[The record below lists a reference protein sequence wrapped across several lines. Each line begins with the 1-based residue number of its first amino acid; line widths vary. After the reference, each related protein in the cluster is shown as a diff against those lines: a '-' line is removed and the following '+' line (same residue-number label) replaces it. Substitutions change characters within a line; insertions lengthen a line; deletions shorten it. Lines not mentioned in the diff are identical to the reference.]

1 MLFNLAAVTSTRTLA
16 AAAHTG
22 SGSVWLWVSACVL
35 FFVPSALCV
44 VALSRKMPEEGG
56 LYVWTRESFGPW
68 HGFLCG
74 TCYWLNNLFYFPS
87 LLLAGAAMSAYT
99 LGERGAA
106 ISEMPVYALTLSVAV
121 LWGVTLLNIR
131 GLSAGKWLGNL
142 GGLST
147 FATGGL
153 VVALAVVALAMGK
166 SATAFDW
173 SFPSEWDKLN
183 FWPQIAFAF
192 GGLELGAVMGGEVHR
207 PERTIPRA
215 ARSSGALIT
224 GFYLAGTVGL
234 LVLLRPEA
242 VSPVTGL
249 TQAAAAGGGLLGFA
263 WLSPLTALLLAVGIF
278 GQFSV
283 WMAGS
288 ARLPLVLGIDRFLPA
303 SFARPHERFGT
314 PWVALLFQ
322 ATGCTV
328 FLLVMHAGE
337 FADGLPVAGGH
348 DGDHVLH
355 SVCVF
360 VWGGVAAEAVVGSG
374 GGVGGDVGG
383 DRVVVCAA
391 GERGAA
397 VGVCG
402 EAGGRDCGDGGVCAI
417 LVWSQ
422 RDGMKTYPDSV
433 RFLYSLG
440 NEVKTIKMGLER
452 IQALMGA
459 LGHPERA
466 YAVVHVAGTN
476 GKGSTCAMIEAGL
489 WGGGAQDGA
498 DDFAAPHRDRRSGF
512 RLTAC
517 R

>member
-1 MLFNLAAVTSTRTLA
+1 MGAVGGGGDWADGGGVGAGGAAGGGDLADGGPGVKRALGLGDLVLFNLAAVTSTRTLA

-22 SGSVWLWVSACVL
+22 SGSVWLWVPACVL

-44 VALSRKMPEEGG
+44 AALSRKMPEEGG
-56 LYVWTRESFGPW
+56 LYVWTRKSFGPW

-106 ISEMPVYALTLSVAV
+106 VSEMPVYALTLSVAV

-153 VVALAVVALAMGK
+153 VVALALVALAMGK
-166 SATAFDW
+166 PATAFDW

-215 ARSSGALIT
+215 AWLSGALIT

-337 FADGLPVAGGH
+337 NLRTGYQLLVDMTVITYFIPFVYLFGAAWRQRRSWAPVAGLAVTLAAIGLSFVPP
-348 DGDHVLH
+348 G
-355 SVCVF
+355 SAEQPWVF
-360 VWGGVAAEAVVGSG
+360 VAKL
-374 GGVGGDVGG
+374 VGGTAAMVGFA
-383 DRVVVCAA
+383 RFWY
-391 GERGAA
+391 
-397 VGVCG
+397 
-402 EAGGRDCGDGGVCAI
+402 GRSA
-417 LVWSQ
+417 
-422 RDGMKTYPDSV
+422 
-433 RFLYSLG
+433 
-440 NEVKTIKMGLER
+440 
-452 IQALMGA
+452 
-459 LGHPERA
+459 
-466 YAVVHVAGTN
+466 
-476 GKGSTCAMIEAGL
+476 
-489 WGGGAQDGA
+489 
-498 DDFAAPHRDRRSGF
+498 
-512 RLTAC
+512 TA
-517 R
+517 

>member
-1 MLFNLAAVTSTRTLA
+1 MGAVGGGGDWADGGGVGAGGAAGGGDLAGGGPGVKRALGLGDLVLFNLAAVTSTRTLA

-22 SGSVWLWVSACVL
+22 SGSVWLWVPACVL

-44 VALSRKMPEEGG
+44 AALSRKMPEEGG
-56 LYVWTRESFGPW
+56 LYVWTRKSFGPW

-106 ISEMPVYALTLSVAV
+106 VSEMPVYALTLSVAV

-153 VVALAVVALAMGK
+153 VVALALVALAMGK
-166 SATAFDW
+166 PATAFDW

-215 ARSSGALIT
+215 AWLSGALIT

-337 FADGLPVAGGH
+337 NLRTGYQLLVDMTVITYFIPFVYLFGAAWRQRRSWAPVAGLAVTLAAIGLSFVPP
-348 DGDHVLH
+348 G
-355 SVCVF
+355 SAEQPWVF
-360 VWGGVAAEAVVGSG
+360 VAKL
-374 GGVGGDVGG
+374 VGGTAAMVGFA
-383 DRVVVCAA
+383 RFWY
-391 GERGAA
+391 
-397 VGVCG
+397 
-402 EAGGRDCGDGGVCAI
+402 GRSA
-417 LVWSQ
+417 
-422 RDGMKTYPDSV
+422 
-433 RFLYSLG
+433 
-440 NEVKTIKMGLER
+440 
-452 IQALMGA
+452 
-459 LGHPERA
+459 
-466 YAVVHVAGTN
+466 
-476 GKGSTCAMIEAGL
+476 
-489 WGGGAQDGA
+489 
-498 DDFAAPHRDRRSGF
+498 
-512 RLTAC
+512 TA
-517 R
+517 